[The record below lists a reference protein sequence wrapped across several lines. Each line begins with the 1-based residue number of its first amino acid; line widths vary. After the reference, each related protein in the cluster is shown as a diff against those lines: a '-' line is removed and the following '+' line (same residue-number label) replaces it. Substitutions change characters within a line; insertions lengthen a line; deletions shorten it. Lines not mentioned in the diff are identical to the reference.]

1 MKENLKIMAP
11 SVLRILY
18 CLYYYPSITSVK
30 PSANGRNINCS
41 RTTPNNSQHCW
52 ELLRPFARSLKV
64 WPVSNFNWAT
74 TGNRMCK
81 RTQHVT
87 SNNVGSCWPTICVR
101 LLGAYVF
108 SFRRQNENGLKLRK
122 LGHVTSS
129 VSDKIGPL
137 WPKTDY
143 ALFSLWQNHPIPF
156 T

>member
-1 MKENLKIMAP
+1 MSL
-11 SVLRILY
+11 LL
-18 CLYYYPSITSVK
+18 SINYK
-30 PSANGRNINCS
+30 CKAQCK
-41 RTTPNNSQHCW
+41 RTQHLLFANNSEQLPTMLVQHCW

-129 VSDKIGPL
+129 VGDKIGPL